1 MRLVIAREGTALVAL
16 GATAIL
22 VLAAASPAIAGEQP
36 PKPPDPSPTAVPT
49 PPGPDPPTPPPE
61 QAKLQLKLKGEKRGK
76 VKVGKRVRV
85 RGTMTPWRPNQRVT
99 VAIERGKRTVKKEVV
114 PVTHGGGDS
123 GHFKLK
129 GPELIK
135 PGHYVSTA
143 SLDGNTML
151 KASSGRSRVFKV
163 KYPSLRRGNRGKH
176 VKLFNRLLDKQ
187 GYVPSRGKQFTAR
200 TGRAVLAYRKVH
212 GMARITRA
220 TSGIFKTLA
229 DGRGTYKV
237 KKPGAGKH
245 AEVNISRQVL
255 VLAEGDRAR
264 RIYHIASGAPGTPSD
279 RGHYRFYRRQPGYN
293 SLRMYYSV
301 YYNRGE
307 AVHGYSSVPTK
318 PASHG
323 CIRTPI
329 SDARSIYNWVSLGMS
344 IYVY

>member
-1 MRLVIAREGTALVAL
+1 
-16 GATAIL
+16 
-22 VLAAASPAIAGEQP
+22 
-36 PKPPDPSPTAVPT
+36 
-49 PPGPDPPTPPPE
+49 
-61 QAKLQLKLKGEKRGK
+61 
-76 VKVGKRVRV
+76 
-85 RGTMTPWRPNQRVT
+85 VT
-99 VAIERGKRTVKKEVV
+99 VAVERGKRTLKKEVV
-114 PVTHGGGDS
+114 AVTRGGGDS

-129 GPELIK
+129 GPTMVK
-135 PGHYVSTA
+135 PGRYVATA
-143 SLDGNTML
+143 SLDGNTVL
-151 KASSGRSRVFKV
+151 KATSARSRVFKV
-163 KYPSLRRGNRGKH
+163 KYPSLNRGDGGKD

-187 GYVPSRGKQFTAR
+187 GYVPSNGKRFTER

-220 TSGIFKTLA
+220 TSQIFKTVA

-237 KKPGAGKH
+237 KHPGAGKH
-245 AEVNISRQVL
+245 AEVNIGRQVL
-255 VLAEGDRAR
+255 VLAEGGKAR
-264 RIYHIASGAPGTPSD
+264 RIYHVSSGASGTPSD

-293 SLRMYYSV
+293 SIRMFYSV

-307 AVHGYSSVPTK
+307 AIHGYSSVPTK